1 MRIAKGSLVK
11 LICIGLVLIL
21 ALCAL
26 PFTFSWLC
34 DSLRTIPA
42 FTSYVHKSYFESG
55 DGTAAKQFQIY
66 DSTGAAIDPETGDP
80 ITPAS
85 SEDGCAFEIKYPVQ
99 LYYFAWLQYLGYF
112 NQPKEGAGAEID
124 QVYFYLSSDLDMTGW
139 TLPPIGTELYPFVGN
154 FDGNGHTISNL
165 TIQNVETGHD
175 SSPTTLND
183 FPIADNDDFT
193 GVDIIGFFGVVGAI
207 NDNGMVYA
215 ATDHTSDMFDH
226 SDSESYTYSS
236 QINEIKNFALD
247 SVTVKTETTRSLIG
261 IVAGYVN
268 GEVSQVRVGTSGNVI
283 KTGNNVSAVNTLTDN
298 LSDYTLM
305 GYVTDPYKDTSDVVL
320 VKLDTPLNEADMSF
334 NYQSQGST
342 AGWGGSID
350 MYGLLKR
357 LDAVRRI
364 TESSDN
370 LRDRQT
376 ILRTELIVI
385 DPLTGN
391 EETTVRQY
399 YDSDSFRGD
408 NNNTFTVNGN
418 NKLYYFA
425 TLEAG
430 SYHVIPYDDG
440 NRHRNY
446 LIGLNTMF
454 NANTVQQGKTV
465 YTVTFKTSGGEYVYL
480 DAYDYSSGANYLNL
494 NNNQDGLTG
503 GNTARYHWTIDENGY
518 LFTYND
524 LYDKIYLNATNTIS
538 ISNTGSTVW
547 KFENNRLSYKYN
559 GLSYVL
565 HYNGGWTVTQEYY
578 YVISDGNGNYL
589 RYYNTALQ
597 NTTNI
602 ANASHWTFSNEDT
615 LSGYISLEGTNT
627 YLRYNNGLTTYTGN
641 AYTTNATSWNNDG
654 TSLYSG
660 SNYILFNGSTWV
672 ARPLNTYYTIHNGSD
687 YLNITAV
694 NGNTATIG
702 TGDSISDITSDN
714 HTLWTFSNT
723 AGYPQGTISAT
734 VNGTTFYLRNNSGTL
749 TATNAN
755 NPTSWSNSGSDLFA
769 GIDYIIYDGNW
780 HIVSLKHSIHSGSNY
795 LNVVSI
801 NGATASL
808 GTGNDTITDDRESDH
823 TMWTIDSNG
832 YIFTYYNGTAYY
844 LRNNN
849 GTLTA
854 TTSTT
859 NRTVWMNNGTSL
871 LTGNEESGYYL
882 QFDNGW
888 SLLQRVLRGYTID
901 YSGNYLNLT
910 STDTGVNNPFNGGT
924 VLSDN
929 NYNNHTIWTF
939 ETTGTYPSGR
949 ISTVANGTRYYL
961 YVYRTGN
968 MGNRQYY
975 VRLTTSTS
983 QTYSQWSNNNGQLY
997 IYYGGNRYIRF
1008 NNNAW
1013 LLNTSSQALNF
1024 HPVYSFEEAPV
1035 VTVDDSYEPIII
1047 ISSELEPAPYT
1058 QPEKI
1063 DNGNGNLSRTQ
1074 VTGLKD
1080 FTKSSEM
1087 KPSGIPVYIP
1097 ITPTGTAEDFIAYR
1111 AGGDTNIFNVAA
1123 GNTGY
1128 ITSGA
1133 YDLSDNRRGDVRLS
1147 AYNITSIDNC
1157 YTPANGFTRVY
1168 TIDGSGPNNYNKR
1181 QINLTTGKCDATG
1194 VQYVRFLD
1202 SKAQLTE
1209 TLQKTNSADQSVY
1222 GIHFMD
1228 AVIGMDH
1235 IITAPYAVVDG
1246 TVYDEGYD
1254 LPEVAIDFSVHQKG
1268 YITFYAGA
1276 YHSSNDSLFSLHEI
1290 KRNGNV
1296 IEDIKEIQY
1305 IYTTG
1310 VQKDPYIYMYKDK
1323 TFSDGESH
1331 PTNGSGF
1338 TVDGKEYSLI
1348 FNCEWIW
1355 TNPGFVR
1362 ASQHDVY
1369 YFEIPVNR
1377 GEYALGSVDGG
1388 TGAYL
1393 IYLDIAANSQ
1403 LVDRATVIENFE
1415 EVTRT
1420 YEFPVGATFQ
1430 NTDFPADFE
1439 GVVIPSAVAS
1449 LTTSAASSNVTVTDD
1464 QQTGMTTVN
1473 FTTGTIGYVKEGVVA
1488 NGLTYDSTSLT
1499 PVAPTPITKKIRRT
1513 TYYDYNVALE
1523 RYTVT
1528 EVLVWQINNGD
1539 KQMTINAWNTDSD
1552 WDIYSSNAD
1561 KIATMTAEEAFVPL
1575 PNANVENVV
1584 INTDVSNTFERVVPE
1599 GAAANSS
1606 EHYFLIRVDSA
1617 ADAQTLRINPD
1628 AFEGDLEIAEE
1639 LYSFSFGIRDY
1650 DDSDNGAKIVYVLS
1664 ADVFTFD
1671 SNLES
1676 DWYTISGFSY
1686 DVKVETYET
1695 IEIHEIEDNSS
1706 SIDVDVTVTVVEP
1719 ESNVVEP

>member
-55 DGTAAKQFQIY
+55 DGTAAKQFQVY

-85 SEDGCAFEIKYPVQ
+85 SETGCAFEIKYPVQ

-139 TLPPIGTELYPFVGN
+139 TLPPIGTEVYPFVGN

-193 GVDIIGFFGVVGAI
+193 GVDIVGFFGVVGAI

-283 KTGNNVSAVNTLTDN
+283 KTGNDVSAVTTLTDN

-357 LDAVRRI
+357 LDAVRLVP
-364 TESSDN
+364 ESSEN
-370 LRDRQT
+370 QAARLT
-376 ILRTELIVI
+376 IPQEELLVI
-385 DPLTGN
+385 DPVAGTEQTRVLT
-391 EETTVRQY
+391 Y
-399 YDSDSFRGD
+399 YPSDSFQGQSG
-408 NNNTFTVNGN
+408 TYFTANGN
-418 NKLYYFA
+418 NRLYYFA

-430 SYHVIPYDDG
+430 SYHVTPWDDG

-446 LIGLNTMF
+446 LVGLNTMF

-465 YTVTFKTSGGEYVYL
+465 YTVTFKISGGEYVYL

-565 HYNGGWTVTQEYY
+565 HYNGGWIVTQEYY

-723 AGYPQGTISAT
+723 AGYPQGTISTT
-734 VNGTTFYLRNNSGTL
+734 VNGTTFYLRDNSGTL

-755 NPTSWSNSGSDLFA
+755 NPTSWSNSGSTLYT
-769 GIDYIIYDGNW
+769 GRDYIEFDNSW
-780 HIVSLKHSIHSGSNY
+780 HIVSAKQSIHSGNNY
-795 LNVVSI
+795 LNIIAI
-801 NGATASL
+801 NGNTATL
-808 GTGNDTITDDRESDH
+808 GTGNDTVTDDRESNH
-823 TMWTIDSNG
+823 TMWVIDANG
-832 YIFTYYNGTAYY
+832 YVYANHNGTP
-844 LRNNN
+844 
-849 GTLTA
+849 
-854 TTSTT
+854 
-859 NRTVWMNNGTSL
+859 
-871 LTGNEESGYYL
+871 YYL
-882 QFDNGW
+882 QNNSGALTVVTTNPTSWTVNENNLSNNNFYLSYQTYVSKW
-888 SLLQRVLRGYTID
+888 VLLPYPSYTINR
-901 YSGNYLNLT
+901 SGTYLNLT
-910 STDTGVNNPFNGGT
+910 GSTATSFGSGT
-924 VLSDN
+924 SVADWTDASGR
-929 NYNNHTIWTF
+929 TIWCF
-939 ETTGTYPSGR
+939 STTGTNPSGT
-949 ISTVANGTRYYL
+949 IYTIYNGTRYFLYINGTTLNISSTNSTTWTNSNTTNNRLSARANNRTYYL
-961 YVYRTGN
+961 TYYNNSWSVGTSTTGSRAN
-968 MGNRQYY
+968 MT
-975 VRLTTSTS
+975 TTSVAQPTV
-983 QTYSQWSNNNGQLY
+983 T
-997 IYYGGNRYIRF
+997 F
-1008 NNNAW
+1008 
-1013 LLNTSSQALNF
+1013 
-1024 HPVYSFEEAPV
+1024 SFGSTPS
-1035 VTVDDSYEPIII
+1035 VTLTPETEP
-1047 ISSELEPAPYT
+1047 LPYT

-1111 AGGDTNIFNVAA
+1111 AGGDTDIFNVAA

-1147 AYNITSIDNC
+1147 AYTITSINNC

-1209 TLQKTNSADQSVY
+1209 TLRKTNSADQSVY

-1246 TVYDEGYD
+1246 VEYSDGYD

-1310 VQKDPYIYMYKDK
+1310 VQKDPYIYMYKDR

-1331 PTNGSGF
+1331 PTNGSSF

-1355 TNPGFVR
+1355 TNPGFVT

-1430 NTDFPADFE
+1430 NTDFPANFD

-1449 LTTSAASSNVTVTDD
+1449 LTTSVASSNVTVTDD

-1599 GAAANSS
+1599 GAAANST

-1650 DDSDNGAKIVYVLS
+1650 DDSDNGAAVVYVLS
-1664 ADVFTFD
+1664 SDVFTFD

-1719 ESNVVEP
+1719 ASNVVEP

>member
-175 SSPTTLND
+175 STPTTLND

-357 LDAVRRI
+357 LDAVRLVP
-364 TESSDN
+364 ESSEN
-370 LRDRQT
+370 QAARRE
-376 ILRTELIVI
+376 IPKTELLVI
-385 DPLTGN
+385 DPVDGSQQ
-391 EETTVRQY
+391 TTVLEY
-399 YDSDSFRGD
+399 YADDV
-408 NNNTFTVNGN
+408 FTSEGN
-418 NKLYYFA
+418 VFSSSGAANRMLYYFS
-425 TLEAG
+425 TEKAG
-430 SYHVIPYDDG
+430 SYHVIPYDSG

-446 LIGLNTMF
+446 LVGLNTMY
-454 NANTVQQGKTV
+454 NANTTQQGKTV
-465 YTVTFKTSGGEYVYL
+465 YTVRFKTSNDDYVYL
-480 DAYDYSSGANYLNL
+480 DAYDYFSAGNYLNL
-494 NNNQDGLTG
+494 NNNQNGLIG
-503 GNTARYHWTIDENGY
+503 GNTADSHWILDSNGY
-518 LFTYND
+518 LYTLTD
-524 LYDKIYLNATNTIS
+524 TYDKVYLNATNAIS
-538 ISNTGSTVW
+538 LGASGSTVW
-547 KFENNRLSYKYN
+547 TWNNNRLSYVYN
-559 GLSYVL
+559 NVSYL
-565 HYNGGWTVTQEYY
+565 LYYNAGWTVSQQYY
-578 YVISDGNGNYL
+578 YVITDGNGNYL
-589 RYYNTALQ
+589 RYNNNAFV
-597 NTTNI
+597 NTTLLSE
-602 ANASHWTFSNEDT
+602 ASHWTFSN
-615 LSGYISLEGTNT
+615 LNNFSGYISLEGTNT
-627 YLRYNNGLTTYTGN
+627 YLRYNNDLTTYTGN
-641 AYTTNATSWNNDG
+641 AYTTNATSWTNN
-654 TSLYSG
+654 G
-660 SNYILFNGSTWV
+660 SSIYNGANYIKFDGINWSAGP
-672 ARPLNTYYTIHNGSD
+672 RETYYTIHNGSN
-687 YLNITAV
+687 YLNITDA
-694 NGNTATIG
+694 NGLTGTLG
-702 TGDSISDITSDN
+702 TGDSVAYLSNSSDY
-714 HTLWTFSNT
+714 TLWKFSDTTGN
-723 AGYPQGTISAT
+723 PQGRITAT
-734 VNGTTFYLRNNSGTL
+734 VNGTSYSLYVDNGTL
-749 TATNAN
+749 TASAN
-755 NPTSWSNSGSDLFA
+755 NYTTWENNGSALYSGSD
-769 GIDYIIYDGNW
+769 YIEFNGTW
-780 HIVSLKHSIHSGSNY
+780 HIVSVKQSIHSGANY
-795 LNVVSI
+795 LNIVEI
-801 NGATASL
+801 NGDTATL
-808 GTGNDTITDDRESDH
+808 GTGNDTITEDRESYH

-832 YIFTYYNGTAYY
+832 YIYATYNGTAYY

-859 NRTVWMNNGTSL
+859 NRTVWTNNGSSIYSGDVNT
-871 LTGNEESGYYL
+871 GYYL
-882 QFDNGW
+882 QYNNGW
-888 SLLQRVLRGYTID
+888 SLFQRTLVGYTISD
-901 YSGNYLNLT
+901 GSGHYLTLT
-910 STDTGVNNPFNGGT
+910 GTSGTSIASNGTSAAQTNDNGHT
-924 VLSDN
+924 V
-929 NYNNHTIWTF
+929 WTF
-939 ETTGTYPSGR
+939 SETTNVSNPSGK
-949 ISTVANGTRYYL
+949 ISAVNRTNGTRYYL
-961 YVYRTGN
+961 YAYSNTAIRISSN
-968 MGNRQYY
+968 QNQNY
-975 VRLTTSTS
+975 STW
-983 QTYSQWSNNNGQLY
+983 TNNGSNALSTTR
-997 IYYGGNRYIRF
+997 INTTRRYLQYNGSNF
-1008 NNNAW
+1008 S
-1013 LLNTSSQALNF
+1013 LNTS
-1024 HPVYSFEEAPV
+1024 VYNLQLDPIYSAAPTLTV
-1035 VTVDDSYEPIII
+1035 SAGTIPTVAVTSETEPT
-1047 ISSELEPAPYT
+1047 PNT
-1058 QPEKI
+1058 QP
-1063 DNGNGNLSRTQ
+1063 SRMDYDINDLTRTS
-1074 VTGLKD
+1074 VSNIKD
-1080 FTKSSEM
+1080 FTKDAGVM

-1097 ITPTGTAEDFIAYR
+1097 ITPTGTADEFLAYR
-1111 AGGDTNIFNVAA
+1111 AGGDTKIFNVAA

-1133 YDLSDNRRGDVRLS
+1133 YDLTDNRRGDVRIS
-1147 AYNITSIDNC
+1147 AYDITSINNC

-1209 TLQKTNSADQSVY
+1209 TLRKTNSADQSVY

-1246 TVYDEGYD
+1246 VEYSDGYD

-1355 TNPGFVR
+1355 TNPGFVT
-1362 ASQHDVY
+1362 ANQHDVY

-1430 NTDFPADFE
+1430 NTDFPANFD

-1449 LTTSAASSNVTVTDD
+1449 LTTSVASSNVTVTDD

-1599 GAAANSS
+1599 GAAANST

-1650 DDSDNGAKIVYVLS
+1650 DDSDNGAAVVYVLS

-1719 ESNVVEP
+1719 ASNVVEP

>member
-1 MRIAKGSLVK
+1 M
-11 LICIGLVLIL
+11 LIL

-357 LDAVRRI
+357 LDAVRLVP
-364 TESSDN
+364 ESSEN
-370 LRDRQT
+370 QAARRE
-376 ILRTELIVI
+376 IPKTELIVI
-385 DPLTGN
+385 DPVDGSQQTRVLEYYADDVFTSEGN
-391 EETTVRQY
+391 AFSSSEAANR
-399 YDSDSFRGD
+399 
-408 NNNTFTVNGN
+408 
-418 NKLYYFA
+418 KLYYFS
-425 TLEAG
+425 TEKAG
-430 SYHVIPYDDG
+430 SYHVIPYDSG

-446 LIGLNTMF
+446 LVGLNTMY
-454 NANTVQQGKTV
+454 NANTTQQGKTV
-465 YTVTFKTSGGEYVYL
+465 YTVRFKTSNDDYVYL
-480 DAYDYSSGANYLNL
+480 DAYDYFSAGNYLNL
-494 NNNQDGLTG
+494 NNNQNGLIG
-503 GNTARYHWTIDENGY
+503 GNTADSHWILDSNGY
-518 LFTYND
+518 LYTLTD
-524 LYDKIYLNATNTIS
+524 TYDKVYLNATNAIS
-538 ISNTGSTVW
+538 LGASGSTVW
-547 KFENNRLSYKYN
+547 TWNNNRLSYVYN
-559 GLSYVL
+559 NVSYL
-565 HYNGGWTVTQEYY
+565 LYYNAGWTVSQQYY
-578 YVISDGNGNYL
+578 YVITDGNGNYL
-589 RYYNTALQ
+589 RYNNNAFV
-597 NTTNI
+597 NTTLLSE
-602 ANASHWTFSNEDT
+602 ASHWTFSNLNN

-641 AYTTNATSWNNDG
+641 AYTTNATSWTNDG
-654 TSLYSG
+654 ISLYNG
-660 SNYILFNGSTWV
+660 SNYIRFNGSTWV
-672 ARPLNTYYTIHNGSD
+672 AGPRDTFYAIHNGTD

-702 TGDSISDITSDN
+702 TGDSITYFSADN

-723 AGYPQGTISAT
+723 AGYPQGTISTT
-734 VNGTTFYLRNNSGTL
+734 VNGTTFYLRDNSGTL

-755 NPTSWSNSGSDLFA
+755 NPTSWSNSGSTLYT
-769 GIDYIIYDGNW
+769 GIDYIEFDNSW
-780 HIVSLKHSIHSGSNY
+780 HIVSVKQSIHSGNNY
-795 LNVVSI
+795 LNIIAI
-801 NGATASL
+801 NGNTATL
-808 GTGNDTITDDRESDH
+808 GTGNDTVTDDRESNH

-832 YIFTYYNGTAYY
+832 YVFANVNSTAYY
-844 LRNNN
+844 LRNN
-849 GTLTA
+849 GGSLTA
-854 TTSTT
+854 TNSIT
-859 NRTVWMNNGTSL
+859 NRTNWTCDGSSIY
-871 LTGNEESGYYL
+871 TGDVNTGYYL
-882 QFDNGW
+882 QYNNGW
-888 SLLQRVLRGYTID
+888 SLLQRTLRGYTID
-901 YSGNYLNLT
+901 YNGNFLNLT
-910 STDTGVNNPFNGGT
+910 STSTNTNNPIGTGTNRADDSDNGHTVWSFENNGT
-924 VLSDN
+924 SPSGRMYVYINGTPYYLYGYSNSYVRISNNPSN
-929 NYNNHTIWTF
+929 NYNWTN
-939 ETTGTYPSGR
+939 TNGR
-949 ISTVANGTRYYL
+949 L
-961 YVYRTGN
+961 
-968 MGNRQYY
+968 Q
-975 VRLTTSTS
+975 VR
-983 QTYSQWSNNNGQLY
+983 
-997 IYYGGNRYIRF
+997 NRYLRW
-1008 NNNAW
+1008 NNAW
-1013 LLNTSSQALNF
+1013 QFSTTNSYNTLNF
-1024 HPVYSFEEAPV
+1024 TPVY
-1035 VTVDDSYEPIII
+1035 T
-1047 ISSELEPAPYT
+1047 PAPTITVSVGNTPAITITSETEPTPNT
-1058 QPEKI
+1058 QP
-1063 DNGNGNLSRTQ
+1063 SRMDYDINDLTRSS
-1074 VTGLKD
+1074 VSNIKD
-1080 FTKSSEM
+1080 FTKDAGVM

-1097 ITPTGTAEDFIAYR
+1097 ITPTGTADEFLAYR
-1111 AGGDTNIFNVAA
+1111 AGGDTKIFNVAT

-1133 YDLSDNRRGDVRLS
+1133 YDLTDNRRGDVRIS
-1147 AYNITSIDNC
+1147 AYDIASINNC

-1202 SKAQLTE
+1202 SKAQLTG
-1209 TLQKTNSADQSVY
+1209 TLQKTNSADESVY

-1290 KRNGNV
+1290 KRNGSV

-1310 VQKDPYIYMYKDK
+1310 VQKDPYIYMYKDR

-1331 PTNGSGF
+1331 PTNGSSF

-1355 TNPGFVR
+1355 TNPGFVTKN
-1362 ASQHDVY
+1362 QHDVY
-1369 YFEIPVNR
+1369 YFEIPVNK

-1599 GAAANSS
+1599 GAAANST

-1706 SIDVDVTVTVVEP
+1706 SIHVDVTVTVVEP